1 MRRSRLRRIPPEY
14 VLASL
19 MAASD
24 NSKLICHASGY
35 SGGGH
40 GSHILRRAVHWTD
53 EYGRLAAM
61 ATYMIIIGRRA
72 GT

>member
-1 MRRSRLRRIPPEY
+1 MRRSRLRRILPEY

-19 MAASD
+19 MASAE
-24 NSKLICHASGY
+24 Y